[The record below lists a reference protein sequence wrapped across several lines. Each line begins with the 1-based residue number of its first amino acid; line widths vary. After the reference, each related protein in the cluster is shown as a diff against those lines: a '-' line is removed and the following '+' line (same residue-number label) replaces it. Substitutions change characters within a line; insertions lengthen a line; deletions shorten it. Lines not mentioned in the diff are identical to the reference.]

1 MAIEIGW
8 PRSGHTVTCIRAT
21 FPTYIS
27 VFVLVLLLF
36 LGLLV
41 RVQGGALEDG
51 RTRTEG
57 ERTEEERTEE
67 ARTEEER
74 KRGQRKRGQMNGWGC
89 VGVAWWIEERLW

>member
-1 MAIEIGW
+1 M
-8 PRSGHTVTCIRAT
+8 TCIRAT

-67 ARTEEER
+67 ERTEEARTEEER
-74 KRGQRKRGQMNGWGC
+74 TD
-89 VGVAWWIEERLW
+89 ERMGMRWSGMVD